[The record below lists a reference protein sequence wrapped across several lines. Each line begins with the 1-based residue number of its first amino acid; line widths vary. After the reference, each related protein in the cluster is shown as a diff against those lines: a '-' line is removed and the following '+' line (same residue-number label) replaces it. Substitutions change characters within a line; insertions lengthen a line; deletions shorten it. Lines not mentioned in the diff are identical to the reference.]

1 MQIIITKAMK
11 TNNKYYILK
20 RNTNNIGINS
30 FRDLSQETAI
40 KIQKRLDFTKPI
52 ILAELQTNPDGTQ
65 LLTNMWTLDES

>member
-52 ILAELQTNPDGTQ
+52 I
-65 LLTNMWTLDES
+65 